1 MTHRIEQSNPSET
14 PTCVFCGA
22 WNSDSGCPAFKGEDM
37 SGSLGVTIKWSHE
50 DVQSLYPML
59 SDEDAEIALQ
69 SIGDTLSS
77 RSIEVG
83 WEVMEQLLNGNI
95 VIEKPP
101 TMGIAIRWVNN
112 PEDVAPQVETFALF
126 VNGFNDWSDA
136 AQGIYH
142 EAIGDDE
149 IFYYLTAEEWATIDV
164 GFTNGEWM
172 VVLPEDP
179 EDTDIPRK
187 AQA

>member
-1 MTHRIEQSNPSET
+1 MPCLEWFT
-14 PTCVFCGA
+14 G
-22 WNSDSGCPAFKGEDM
+22 SDRQVELRGCPILVSK
-37 SGSLGVTIKWSHE
+37 
-50 DVQSLYPML
+50 L
-59 SDEDAEIALQ
+59 SDEDAEVALQ
-69 SIGDTLSS
+69 SIGGTLSS

-101 TMGIAIRWVNN
+101 TMEIAIRWVNN
-112 PEDVAPQVETFALF
+112 PEDVAPQVETFALL
-126 VNGFNDWSDA
+126 VDGFDKWSDA

-142 EAIGDDE
+142 EAIGDDH
-149 IFYYLTAEEWATIDV
+149 IFYYLNAEEWATIDV
-164 GFTNGEWM
+164 GFTDGEWI